1 MQYIVPEISW
11 DTARELASTGLGE
24 LLDVRQPCEIEISP
38 SITGS
43 KTFPLIN
50 MKSIMGKPMLEDEIG
65 IDEDMLIPVGTI
77 ISMLNQH
84 KDHGRILLCY
94 CRSGRRSL
102 EAAALLRLL
111 GYPNAV
117 SVIGGLSA
125 LETDSIQ
132 QKA

>member
-1 MQYIVPEISW
+1 MEYIASEISW

-24 LLDVRQPCEIEISP
+24 LLDVRQPGEIEITP
-38 SITGS
+38 SIAGS

-50 MKSIMGKPMLEDEIG
+50 MKSIMGRKRSADEIDM
-65 IDEDMLIPVGTI
+65 DEDMLIPIGAI

-84 KDHGRILLCY
+84 KDYGRILLCY

-102 EAAALLRLL
+102 EAAALLRQL

-117 SVIGGLSA
+117 SVIGGLNA
-125 LETDSIQ
+125 LKTDRIQ
-132 QKA
+132 QTD